1 MALPPRTRLFV
12 PNSVTAANI
21 FMGFVSM
28 LAAADGRFQLAVYLL
43 FGAILL
49 DLADGR
55 IARLLHATSKF
66 GQEMDSFSDA
76 LSFVAA
82 PAFLVH
88 QAILRDLRGFGV
100 IVCLAYVFAGVFRL
114 ARFNLTSDAHAK
126 ADHTV
131 GTPTPVAAGYMMALV
146 LMRDRVPDAGA
157 VVLVLIMAM
166 LMISRVQL
174 PELKGRGPVAV
185 AMLVGVANYTAVVLW
200 PNWITVSWWNAWNV
214 VILLVARAE
223 SREAE
228 LTESS
233 P

>member
-1 MALPPRTRLFV
+1 MSLTPRTRLFV

-28 LAAADGRFQLAVYLL
+28 LAAADGRFELAVYLL

-88 QAILRDLRGFGV
+88 QAILSELSGFGV
-100 IVCLAYVFAGVFRL
+100 VICLAYVFAGVFRL
-114 ARFNLTSDAHAK
+114 ARFNLTSDLHEK
-126 ADHTV
+126 ADRTL
-131 GTPTPVAAGYMMALV
+131 GAPTPVAAAYLMALV
-146 LMRDRVPDAGA
+146 LMRDQMPAVGA
-157 VVLVLIMAM
+157 VAVVLIMAM
-166 LMISRVQL
+166 LMISRVHL
-174 PELKGRGPVAV
+174 PELKGRGPVTV
-185 AMLVGVANYTAVVLW
+185 AMLVGVGNYTAVVLW
-200 PNWITVSWWNAWNV
+200 PNWLTVAWWNVWNI
-214 VILLVARAE
+214 VILLLARAE
-223 SREAE
+223 DRRPE
-228 LTESS
+228 LSGV
-233 P
+233 